1 MTSQNL
7 TSLQHQFADW
17 EQVQEYYLGAN
28 LTDGLPIMPPTEDR
42 VRAMLEFSG
51 LPPDQIIGFE
61 SIRQKHITAEKVA
74 INAVMAGCRPEYF
87 PVVTSAIAACCEP
100 VFNLHASSTST
111 NGVTVLVLVS
121 GDYAQKIGMNS
132 STGLM
137 GPSNHANASIGR
149 AVNLVKT
156 NFYGSIPQEMD
167 NSTFGHPGKYT
178 FCFAENLDAGNWP
191 SLAVDKG
198 FDGSSSAVTVVAA
211 YSPLQVSV
219 FGGKDP
225 ESFLAGVAHAMIGL
239 GPSVSEVFV
248 ALSPEVMQYVD
259 EAGWSKQQV
268 QEFLWEKARL
278 PAKEW
283 IAWRRVEHPDRF
295 PDKDQLVGC
304 VADPSRITL
313 FAAGGAAGVYV
324 DVIGSWGNSR
334 PVTRKIEVRS

>member
-1 MTSQNL
+1 MTSPNL
-7 TSLQHQFADW
+7 TSLQLQFADW
-17 EQVQEYYLGAN
+17 EQVQEYYLASK
-28 LTDGLPIMPPTEDR
+28 LTDGLPIVPPTETR
-42 VRAMLEFSG
+42 VQAMLEYSG
-51 LPPDQIIGFE
+51 LAPDQVIGFE
-61 SIRQKHITAEKVA
+61 SIRQKQITAEKVA

-87 PVVTSAIAACCEP
+87 PVVTSAISACCEP

-111 NGVTVLVLVS
+111 NGVTVMVLVS
-121 GDYAQKIGMNS
+121 GEYAQEIGMNS

-156 NFYGSIPQEMD
+156 NFYGSVPQEMD

-178 FCFAENLDAGNWP
+178 FCFAENLEAGIWP
-191 SLAVDKG
+191 SLAMDKG
-198 FDGSSSAVTVVAA
+198 FDNHSSTVTAVAA

-225 ESFLAGVAHAMIGL
+225 DAFLLGIAHAMIGL
-239 GPSVSEVFV
+239 GPSASEVFV
-248 ALSPEVMQYVD
+248 ALSPEVMKYVD
-259 EAGWSKQQV
+259 DAGWSRRQV
-268 QEFLWEKARL
+268 QEFLWEKTRL

-283 IAWRRVEHPDRF
+283 ISWCRVEHPDRF

-304 VADPSRITL
+304 VEDPDRITV